1 MGGEGIIP
9 KRNMRNRTYIAADF
23 DHDEN
28 AVKHLHWM
36 NSQGLINY
44 LDAHELQQSNDSSL
58 ACSIKKSLKYRMDN
72 SYKFVLIVGS
82 HTDTVSKGGCQLC
95 QSYNPSGKYCIKGNN
110 IDYRSFIRFE
120 CDKALEEGLK
130 IVVLYNSTVVNRD
143 LCPIAIRWE
152 GTHQKMIFRGTN
164 GQFYWDNNVIR
175 QAFNG

>member
-1 MGGEGIIP
+1 
-9 KRNMRNRTYIAADF
+9 MRNRTYIAADF

-36 NSQGLINY
+36 KSQGIINF

-95 QSYNPSGKYCIKGNN
+95 DSYNSWGKYCANGYSV
-110 IDYRSFIRFE
+110 DYRSFIKFE
-120 CDKALEEGLK
+120 CDKAVEAGLQV
-130 IVVLYNSTVVNRD
+130 VVLYNSTSIDRS
-143 LCPIAIRWE
+143 LCPEIVRWK
-152 GTHQKMIFRGTN
+152 GTHQKMVYRGYD
-164 GQFYWDNNVIR
+164 GKYYWDDPAIQ
-175 QAFNG
+175 QAMRG